1 MILCDTSIH
10 TLAEKG
16 MIEPYDEKYTQ
27 PASVDVHL
35 GRHLKI
41 ENEGPSTIDPRYDNE
56 FYFDDYEMDGGF
68 GYLAT
73 PGELVLG
80 STIEKITLPAGVA
93 ARFEGKSS
101 LGRLGLMTHVTAG
114 FIDPGF
120 SGEITVE
127 ISKVGRRPFRLI
139 PGMKI
144 GQICFYRLDDEPGAL
159 YGSRV
164 AGSHYQ
170 GQTGPQVSRIH
181 ERFAVREF

>member
-1 MILCDTSIH
+1 MLLCDTSIIS
-10 TLAEKG
+10 LAHRG
-16 MIEPYDEKYTQ
+16 MVEPFDPKYVQ
-27 PASVDVHL
+27 PASIDVHL
-35 GRHLKI
+35 GKDLMI
-41 ENEGPSTIDPRYDNE
+41 ENEGPSTIDPRYDSE
-56 FYFDDYEMDGGF
+56 FYFGDYEMDGL
-68 GYLAT
+68 GYEAA
-73 PGELVLG
+73 PGELILG

-144 GQICFYRLDDEPGAL
+144 GQICFYNMDAEPEAL
-159 YGSRV
+159 YGSKI